1 MNGLIEWWAR
11 NTVAANLLMVGI
23 ILGGIIGF
31 QNMER
36 EIDPTVR
43 FNGLQVSVTWPGAG
57 PKEIEEQIITRIE
70 ESFSDLDNIDFIRSI
85 SREGSGNVWMKAL
98 DTVDFTQFMN
108 DANERIDGINSFPRD
123 MEPAIVQQW
132 VNRDEFMRVA
142 VHGDVGERELKRL
155 AETMRREVAALDH
168 ISLVELFG
176 TRREEV
182 SIEVSEESLRRY
194 NISFSDVATAITNS
208 SLNLSSGSVRT
219 DAGSLQLAVRN
230 RADTE
235 SEFADIVVR
244 QTSDGGT
251 IRVGDVATVVDG
263 FEDEEILAT
272 LNGEPAILIQVMSGE
287 TMNIVEASNAVVKWI
302 EERSETLPTGVSLTL
317 WTDQAEDFKSRMS
330 TIMGAAGQGLILV
343 MIVLMMTLRPVVA
356 FWVSVGIATAYA
368 GAFVLLPT
376 VDVSLNM
383 ISTFAFLLVLGIVVD
398 DAIVVGESIHTE
410 SQKTGGG
417 ITASVFGAQLVAK
430 PVIFGVLTTII
441 AFLPWI
447 FISGGTSEF
456 TRHITWVVI
465 LALAFSLI
473 EALMILPAHLSK
485 LKPREHLGRF
495 GTMQK
500 RVASGITTMAERYY
514 RPASQWTVRHAWL
527 VVSIFVAVYMVFAF
541 GLLGNGYVKTAFM
554 PEIESEEINIDVTLP
569 DGTPYSRAEE
579 VLAQMQA
586 AQAQLVA
593 EVEEQSSG
601 QQKLI
606 ENWYTR
612 SRRDSVIAIVKL
624 ADPEVRAMPA
634 KDAALRLRDLIGDI
648 PDAEEVTVRY
658 TLNDNDP
665 GMQFSI
671 SHPDLDML
679 QDASEDFMAHLR
691 TYDALYDIR
700 DNISGATEEIQ
711 MSLKPGAEKLGLTI
725 AEVSRQVRQAYF
737 GLEAQRLPREGQDV
751 KVMVKYPIEARR
763 NIESLKHFRVRTND
777 GREVPLE
784 SVAELTYAPGI
795 NQILHW
801 DRRRATIVSADLKD
815 DVRQEI
821 MDDLNENF
829 FPAWEDRFPGVQR
842 GAIGQ
847 AEGERRFFAEVIS
860 LYSMALFAMYM
871 MLAIA
876 FRSYFQPVLIMVAIP
891 FAFVG
896 AVLGHYVTDLTMAIF
911 SYFGVAAAA
920 GVVVNDN
927 LVLVDYTNRL
937 RERGVEHV
945 QAIVDAG
952 VARFRPIF
960 LTTVTTFVGLVP
972 MMLEKSTQAA
982 FLKPIVVSLAY
993 GVLTAF
999 FVTLF
1004 LVPALYSV
1012 GYDIEKAFAGGK
1024 RRIKGMMPG
1033 GRVQPSPTQ
1042 AE

>member
-43 FNGLQVSVTWPGAG
+43 FNGLQVSVNWPGAG

-123 MEPAIVQQW
+123 MEPPIVQQW

-155 AETMRREVAALDH
+155 AETMRREVASLDH

-182 SIEVSEESLRRY
+182 AIEVSEESLRRY

-485 LKPREHLGRF
+485 LKPRQHLGRF

-500 RVASGITTMAERYY
+500 RVASGITTMAERFY

-679 QDASEDFMAHLR
+679 QDASEDFMSHLR

-1024 RRIKGMMPG
+1024 RRVKGLMPG
-1033 GRVQPSPTQ
+1033 GRVQPTPTQ